1 MKKIIFIILSVVATF
16 KLANSQMLFTDVLE
30 EIETN
35 NTLLKA
41 LRAENDALKL
51 QNLTGLNLADP
62 EVSFAYMWGQPSDVP
77 NKISVGVSQSFD
89 FATLS
94 GAKKRVA
101 DCQNNM
107 VELEYKQNCL
117 TLMLEAEQ
125 ELIGVACYNALIE
138 VYDERIEQLNRKSI
152 SLHDALDKGETTIM
166 EVNVA
171 DIELKSVQ
179 NDRRM
184 AVIERDALLLELKRL
199 NGGNELQFCV
209 VEFPDVAVAKSFDEW
224 YAEAEAKNPLLQYLK
239 ANIELNKEE
248 ISLSKSN
255 NLPGFSVGYVNELVA
270 GDNHHGVSVGLSIP
284 LWSNS
289 GKVKAAKASLNA
301 SQAQLEDA
309 QLKFYTE
316 LQSQYE
322 RVIALRTLVNDYK
335 DALVQLNNKTA
346 LDKSYEAGNISIL
359 EYVQELQMFYDI
371 KEKALFAE
379 RDYLMAYAQLAVYLY

>member
-1 MKKIIFIILSVVATF
+1 MKKNILIFMFIV
-16 KLANSQMLFTDVLE
+16 LACFPIHSQLLFSEELE
-30 EIETN
+30 NIEVN

-41 LRAENDALKL
+41 LRTENDALKL
-51 QNLTGLNLADP
+51 QNLTGMNLADP
-62 EVSFAYMWGQPSDVP
+62 EVSFTYMWGQPTDVP

-101 DCQNNM
+101 NCQNNM
-107 VELEYKQNCL
+107 IELDYKQNCL
-117 TLMLEAEQ
+117 ALMLEAEQ
-125 ELIGVACYNALIE
+125 ELIGVVCYNALITM
-138 VYDERIEQLNRKSI
+138 YDERISLLNRKSL
-152 SLHDALDKGETTIM
+152 SLHDALAKGEANVM

-171 DIELKSVQ
+171 DIELRSLQ
-179 NDRRM
+179 NDRQL

-199 NGGNELQFCV
+199 NGGVELQFSA
-209 VEFPDVAVAKSFDEW
+209 VEYPQVDVAKSFDEW
-224 YAEAEAKNPLLQYLK
+224 YVEAEMKNPLLQYLR
-239 ANIELNKEE
+239 ANIELSKEE

-309 QLKFYTE
+309 QLKFYVE

-322 RVIALRTLVNDYK
+322 RVITLQTLVNDYK
-335 DALVQLNNKTA
+335 DALTKLNNKAA
-346 LDKSYEAGNISIL
+346 LDKSYELGHISIL
-359 EYVQELQMFYDI
+359 EYVQELQMYYDI
-371 KEKALFAE
+371 IEKTILAE
-379 RDYLMAYAQLAVYLY
+379 RDYMNAYAQLTIYLY